1 MGVARLPYRHE
12 LLHLRS
18 KPLRF
23 PGYRRMPLD
32 PNPTWPDTGAG
43 VFMGFTG
50 WRALLLTACA
60 IFAVVSTAVFTVVPA
75 NGQAVISTHS
85 GVVHYFEGAVYLDD
99 QPLEPH
105 PGRFPTM
112 PEGSQL
118 RTARGRA
125 EVLLTPGV
133 VIRLDEN
140 SAIRMLSDSLEDSR
154 VELIAGSAMVES
166 GDPAPETA
174 VTLTYQNWQVR
185 FPQKGQYRIDS
196 AGADAAIGRIWV
208 REGEADVTE
217 LATGAVVAVNSGM
230 DLPLAAALVA
240 EQSAGGSSGEPRDG
254 LGAWS
259 RGRADSISA
268 DNQIAAN
275 IQDPASLQDP
285 SLMDPS
291 NPAFADPALFGYT
304 QFPMIGLAPISP
316 IVPNAYGTYG
326 GVYGTSPYGALYP
339 YQIGFYSL
347 YLPGYTYRPLFL
359 GLPTAVR
366 PATSVYSPRPRVPV
380 ITPSRS
386 PYGSTVVGSPSIYRS
401 PGLGSTSLSR
411 PAMPTTVRP
420 ATPAAR
426 PAPVAPHGVAGHR

>member
-1 MGVARLPYRHE
+1 MP
-12 LLHLRS
+12 
-18 KPLRF
+18 F
-23 PGYRRMPLD
+23 PGVR
-32 PNPTWPDTGAG
+32 T
-43 VFMGFTG
+43 V
-50 WRALLLTACA
+50 LLTVV
-60 IFAVVSTAVFTVVPA
+60 AVSAAVLVS
-75 NGQAVISTHS
+75 GQAVISTHS

-99 QPLEPH
+99 RPLEPRM
-105 PGRFPTM
+105 GRFPSM
-112 PEGSQL
+112 PEGSEL
-118 RTARGRA
+118 RTGRGRA

-133 VIRLDEN
+133 VIRIDEN
-140 SAIRMLSDSLEDSR
+140 STIRMLSDSLEDSR
-154 VELIAGSAMVES
+154 VELLAGSAMVES

-174 VTLTYQNWQVR
+174 VTLAYQNWQVR

-196 AGADAAIGRIWV
+196 ASVDAAIGRVWV

-217 LATGAVVAVNSGM
+217 LATGNVVAVNSGM

-268 DNQIAAN
+268 DNLIAAN

-285 SLMDPS
+285 SSLNPASMDPS
-291 NPAFADPALFGYT
+291 NPAFDPSLYGYT

-316 IVPNAYGTYG
+316 VVPGAYGAYG
-326 GVYGTSPYGALYP
+326 GVYGTSPYGTLYP
-339 YQIGFYSL
+339 YQMGFYSL

-366 PATSVYSPRPRVPV
+366 PATTVYSPRPRVPV

-386 PYGSTVVGSPSIYRS
+386 PYGSTVGSPVVGSRSIYSS
-401 PGLGSTSLSR
+401 PGLGVSR

-420 ATPAAR
+420 AAPAAR
-426 PAPVAPHGVAGHR
+426 PAPVAPHGVAGHH